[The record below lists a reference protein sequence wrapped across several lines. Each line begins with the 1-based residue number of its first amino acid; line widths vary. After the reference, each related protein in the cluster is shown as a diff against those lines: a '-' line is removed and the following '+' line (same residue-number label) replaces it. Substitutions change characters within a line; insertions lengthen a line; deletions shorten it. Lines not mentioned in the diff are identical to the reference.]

1 MLEQLK
7 EAILTANLSL
17 PKHGLVIFAWKNVS
31 SIDRES
37 RLVFIKPSRVS
48 HEQMYVEVMVIV
60 DLNGKVI
67 EGKTRPSSDT
77 PIHIQL
83 YMAFPQL
90 GIVAHT
96 HSIYATSRA
105 HTGRSNLC
113 YGTTQ
118 ADYFYGSIPCA
129 GSLIRQEIDSAYEQ
143 NNEKVIIEAYE
154 DSNILSILSV
164 LCANHGFFAFEK
176 DADTAI
182 YNAVVL
188 EEVAKMALFP
198 EQLKQDIKLTQQI
211 LLNKHY
217 VSMERTLAMGN
228 LTLGKVF
235 RQRGNYDESWYMT
248 TSCLFLIVSML
259 LIDNYL
265 GML

>member
-1 MLEQLK
+1 M
-7 EAILTANLSL
+7 
-17 PKHGLVIFAWKNVS
+17 
-31 SIDRES
+31 
-37 RLVFIKPSRVS
+37 
-48 HEQMYVEVMVIV
+48 
-60 DLNGKVI
+60 
-67 EGKTRPSSDT
+67 
-77 PIHIQL
+77 
-83 YMAFPQL
+83 
-90 GIVAHT
+90 
-96 HSIYATSRA
+96 
-105 HTGRSNLC
+105 
-113 YGTTQ
+113 
-118 ADYFYGSIPCA
+118 
-129 GSLIRQEIDSAYEQ
+129 IRQEIDSAYEQ